1 MAAPPTKR
9 AWKRRDVLHR
19 GGRIASLAAGAL
31 VLPMTDLA
39 LARPADPD
47 VEIALPAPD
56 RDGRLTLEA
65 ALTKRRSVRNFA
77 PGPLTPAEV
86 AQLLWAGQGITG
98 AAGLRTAPSAGALY
112 PLELL
117 AVIGDVDSVPA
128 GVYGYAPAKHALT
141 RVGDGDRR
149 GQLARAALSQ
159 AWIRDSAVILAI
171 VAVPRRTTV
180 RYGERGR
187 RYIDLEAGHV
197 AQNICLQA
205 TALDLAV
212 TPVGAFRDDAV
223 HDLLG
228 LGRQAQPV
236 YLLPVGRR

>member
-1 MAAPPTKR
+1 M
-9 AWKRRDVLHR
+9 
-19 GGRIASLAAGAL
+19 
-31 VLPMTDLA
+31 
-39 LARPADPD
+39 
-47 VEIALPAPD
+47 
-56 RDGRLTLEA
+56 
-65 ALTKRRSVRNFA
+65 
-77 PGPLTPAEV
+77 
-86 AQLLWAGQGITG
+86 
-98 AAGLRTAPSAGALY
+98 RTAPSAGALY